1 MCYMAASGRAAGART
16 LTDEPRA
23 AAAPRADRG
32 ADHYGEGR
40 VGVRELRQNLSVYLD
55 RVKLGETLTVTEH
68 GRVVALLQPA
78 PASASPLDALIDR
91 GLARTATR
99 SLRDVVRQP
108 RARAGERPL
117 SAILEELRRDDRS

>member
-1 MCYMAASGRAAGART
+1 MVASGRAARART

-23 AAAPRADRG
+23 AAAPRADRHG
-32 ADHYGEGR
+32 VER

-91 GLARTATR
+91 GLARSATR
-99 SLRDVVRQP
+99 TLHDVVRQP

-117 SAILEELRRDDRS
+117 SAILEELRRNERD